1 MISSVRQP
9 LRPEEEEE
17 EVVAAVLSTSVLMI
31 YSATLKMILEE
42 ILSTMG
48 DIRIRNKDTVS
59 LTLKTFSMR

>member
-1 MISSVRQP
+1 MISLVRRL

-17 EVVAAVLSTSVLMI
+17 EEVAARLSTSVLMI

-42 ILSTMG
+42 ILSTTG
-48 DIRIRNKDTVS
+48 DILIRNKDTVS